1 MICVIIYT
9 KIYAMFYLSF
19 CIKFCPVG
27 GFNPRT
33 MGEERNA
40 FGPRKIQ
47 DEATAGTTTGTMW
60 D

>member
-1 MICVIIYT
+1 
-9 KIYAMFYLSF
+9 MFYLSF
-19 CIKFCPVG
+19 CIKFGPVG

-33 MGEERNA
+33 MGEERTA

-60 D
+60 Y

>member
-1 MICVIIYT
+1 
-9 KIYAMFYLSF
+9 MFYLSF

-47 DEATAGTTTGTMW
+47 DEATAGTTTGTMQ